1 MTSAAQADGPLAAW
15 GHIGSLWPQVQQ
27 KPVDTTRRLLRGL
40 LCADRRSDAA
50 ARGLSSP
57 AMMLFK
63 RLFHRQGQSRLQVLM
78 VCTGNICRS
87 PIAEGVLRA
96 KLQQAGLADQVLVD
110 SAGTHG
116 FHKGTAADPRAVA
129 QAGLRGYRLAGLKSR
144 PVVDADFS
152 RFDLLLAMDRSNLA
166 TLRERCPAAEQH
178 RLQLLLPF
186 VAQATGQALAPG
198 SQDVPDPYFGSMQ
211 GFDEV
216 LDLVEPA
223 CDGLVQDIAR
233 RLASAP

>member
-1 MTSAAQADGPLAAW
+1 MT
-15 GHIGSLWPQVQQ
+15 
-27 KPVDTTRRLLRGL
+27 LL
-40 LCADRRSDAA
+40 
-50 ARGLSSP
+50 
-57 AMMLFK
+57 K
-63 RLFHRQGQSRLQVLM
+63 RLFSRQNPTRLQVLM

-96 KLQQAGLADQVLVD
+96 KLQRAGLADQVLVD

-166 TLRERCPAAEQH
+166 SLRERCPAAEQH

-186 VAQATGQALAPG
+186 VAQATGQALVTG
-198 SQDVPDPYFGSMQ
+198 NLDVPDPYFGSVQ

-216 LDLVEPA
+216 LDLIEPA
-223 CDGLVQDIAR
+223 CDGLVLDITQ
-233 RLASAP
+233 RLRSPP